1 MTTSLPLNVRTRSP
15 ISYNKNTQS
24 QKWTPAVTADTA
36 TVKALFLDLSGVLY
50 DGDRVVDGASEA
62 VQRARN
68 AGLVLRFVTNI
79 ATKSRQQI
87 LDKLDAMGFALEAD
101 ELFTAP
107 DAARAYLQE
116 HGFSPYALV
125 HPSIRPDFDRLV
137 RGQPNA
143 VVLGDARDDLSY
155 ANLNRA
161 FRLVHQS
168 CPLIAIGD
176 NKYFLDGDQLSL
188 DAGPFVRAIAW
199 AADVEPIVMG
209 KPSRAFFQ
217 QVVTSTG
224 LAPDQCLMIGDDV
237 YGDIEGALK
246 AGLQARLVRTGKYQ
260 PGDEDCLSPSAPVM
274 DSIADWQP

>member
-1 MTTSLPLNVRTRSP
+1 MPDTTP
-15 ISYNKNTQS
+15 
-24 QKWTPAVTADTA
+24 
-36 TVKALFLDLSGVLY
+36 VKALFLDLAGVLY
-50 DGDRVVDGASEA
+50 DGDRVIEGARMA
-62 VQRARN
+62 VQRARE
-68 AGLVLRFVTNI
+68 ADLVLRFVTNT

-107 DAARAYLQE
+107 DAAQAYLQE
-116 HGFSPYALV
+116 HGFNPYALV
-125 HPSIRPDFDRLV
+125 HPSIKPEFDRLV
-137 RGQPNA
+137 GGQPNA
-143 VVLGDARDDLSY
+143 VVLGDAREDLSY

-188 DAGPFVRAIAW
+188 DVGPFVRAIAW

-217 QVVTSTG
+217 QVVASTNQSS
-224 LAPDQCLMIGDDV
+224 DQCLMIGDDV

-260 PGDEDCLSPSAPVM
+260 PGDEDCLSPPAPVM
-274 DSIADWQP
+274 DSIADWRSFLSLK

>member
-1 MTTSLPLNVRTRSP
+1 
-15 ISYNKNTQS
+15 
-24 QKWTPAVTADTA
+24 VTADT
-36 TVKALFLDLSGVLY
+36 TPVKALFLDLSGVLY
-50 DGDRVVDGASEA
+50 DGDRVIDGAPQA

-68 AGLVLRFVTNI
+68 GGLVLRFVTNT

-87 LDKLDAMGFALEAD
+87 LDKLDTMGFSLEPD

-125 HPSIRPDFDRLV
+125 HPSIKPDFDRLV
-137 RGQPNA
+137 HGQPNA
-143 VVLGDARDDLSY
+143 VVLGDARVDLSY

-217 QVVTSTG
+217 QVVASTG
-224 LAPDQCLMIGDDV
+224 FAPEQCLMIGDDV
-237 YGDIEGALK
+237 YGDVEGALT

-260 PGDEDCLSPSAPVM
+260 PGDEDCLSPSASVL
-274 DSIADWQP
+274 DTIADWPP